1 MREDAMEH
9 REKQDQRWAKLT
21 ALACPE
27 CGREVLTI
35 ELPVSPFVWCASC
48 PGTPRL
54 ERSAT

>member
-1 MREDAMEH
+1 MEH
-9 REKQDQRWAKLT
+9 GEEQDQRWAKPT

-27 CGREVLTI
+27 CGLEVLTI
-35 ELPVSPFVWCASC
+35 ELPISPFVWCAAC